1 MSNRTT
7 APLPLQELTT
17 QCKSDNENYCPH
29 QVDTYNANY
38 PNGDK
43 AWGGYSS
50 HIRAHEQFVFPIP
63 DSIPSNIVAPMFCAG
78 LTVYSPMVRHGC
90 GPGKKVAV
98 VGVGG
103 LGHFA
108 LMFGKAMGAEM
119 SAVTHSPSKAAD
131 AKKVTSPIGS
141 LLIFRWVRLKSLI
154 RARRVSLK
162 IMQWNSILLSAP
174 QTQVKKIS
182 RWLIISRIALS

>member
-1 MSNRTT
+1 MSNRTS
-7 APLPLQELTT
+7 ANQLRKLRS
-17 QCKSDNENYCPH
+17 QCKSDNENYCPN

-50 HIRAHEQFVFPIP
+50 HIRAHERFVFPIP

-98 VGVGG
+98 VGIGG

-119 SAVTHSPSKAAD
+119 SAITHSPSKAAD
-131 AKKVTSPIGS
+131 AKKVNPGYRTVFVDLQMG
-141 LLIFRWVRLKSLI
+141 
-154 RARRVSLK
+154 A
-162 IMQWNSILLSAP
+162 
-174 QTQVKKIS
+174 TQVIDSSKKDFAKDHALEFD
-182 RWLIISRIALS
+182 LIISTTDAGQKDFPMADYLSYGSL

>member
-1 MSNRTT
+1 
-7 APLPLQELTT
+7 L
-17 QCKSDNENYCPH
+17 QCKSNNENYCPK

-50 HIRAHEQFVFPIP
+50 HVRVHEQFVFPIP
-63 DSIPSNIVAPMFCAG
+63 DKLESNIVAPMFCAG
-78 LTVYSPMVRHGC
+78 LTVFSPMKRHGC

-98 VGVGG
+98 VGIGG

-119 SAVTHSPSKAAD
+119 TAISHSPDKEAD
-131 AKKVTSPIGS
+131 AKTVFSATCIGLTTAWRNPIS
-141 LLIFRWVRLKSLI
+141 
-154 RARRVSLK
+154 
-162 IMQWNSILLSAP
+162 
-174 QTQVKKIS
+174 
-182 RWLIISRIALS
+182 

>member
-1 MSNRTT
+1 M
-7 APLPLQELTT
+7 T

-50 HIRAHEQFVFPIP
+50 HIRAHERFVFPIP

-98 VGVGG
+98 VGIGG

-119 SAVTHSPSKAAD
+119 SAITHSPSKAAD
-131 AKKVTSPIGS
+131 AKKVKISFCWIW
-141 LLIFRWVRLKSLI
+141 LIFRWVRLKSLT
-154 RARRVSLK
+154 RARRILRRST
-162 IMQWNSILLSAP
+162 QWSSILLSVP
-174 QTQVKKIS
+174 LMLVKKIS
-182 RWLIISRIALS
+182 QWQIISRNAHS